1 VKLMDIIKK
10 GGVFATIVHL
20 AKEIK
25 KEKDKKELKKLL
37 DKKKALEKS
46 FKKRMD
52 SPVGD
57 GMTLSD
63 LLQKDYEKF
72 KKQGK

>member
-1 VKLMDIIKK
+1 MKLMDIIKR
-10 GGVFATIVHL
+10 GGIFATIVYL

-25 KEKDKKELKKLL
+25 KEKDKEELKKLIN
-37 DKKKALEKS
+37 KKRALEKS

-52 SPVGD
+52 SPVGG